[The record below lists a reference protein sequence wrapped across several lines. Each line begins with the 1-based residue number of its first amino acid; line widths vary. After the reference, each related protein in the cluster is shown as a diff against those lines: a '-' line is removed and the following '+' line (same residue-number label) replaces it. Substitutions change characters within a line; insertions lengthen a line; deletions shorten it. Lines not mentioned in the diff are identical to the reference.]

1 MKKVLLLC
9 MVVAL
14 VAFPVFADP
23 GNGNA
28 YGHAKVD
35 QSTKNDK
42 SPNLRDMKP
51 IPPELGPAREKFEPK
66 RVNKGAG
73 QPADAEDPAIQSAV
87 TPATPAVLSTFE
99 GVGLGNYAVNAAPPD
114 TNGAVGR
121 QYTDGTGTHQWYV
134 QWVNEA
140 FAVFDAQTGAIVY
153 GPANGNTLWQGFG
166 GVCQSR
172 NDGDPI
178 VQYDKINNRW
188 IMTQFAVGSQPYTQ
202 CVAVSTGPDPTGS
215 YNRYAFS
222 YGNQFND
229 YPKVGVWPDGY
240 YVTYN
245 MFANGSTFSGGWV
258 CAWDG
263 AQMRAGLAATQQC
276 FNTGTAHGGEL
287 PSDFDGNTLP
297 PAGEPNYI
305 LEFATNSLNVWKF
318 HVDWT
323 TPANTTLTGP
333 INLPVS
339 AFTPACGSGGTCITQ
354 SGTTQ
359 QLDSLGDRMMYRMA
373 YRNRGTYGAIVV
385 NHSVKTGT
393 TKKNQ
398 GTGVRWYELQVNSTN
413 VSVFQQSTFSPD
425 SATHRWMGSM
435 AMDKVGNIVMGYSKS
450 SSSLNPSIFYTL
462 RNATDP
468 VNTMQPEVSVFGG
481 TGSQLRSLS
490 RWGDYAAL
498 SVDPTDDCTMY
509 FTTEYL
515 ATSGTFNWHTR
526 VGKVKAS
533 NCN

>member
-1 MKKVLLLC
+1 MKKISLCLVL
-9 MVVAL
+9 AI
-14 VAFPVFADP
+14 VAFPLLADQ

-28 YGHAKVD
+28 YGRAKVD

-51 IPPELGPAREKFEPK
+51 IAPQSGPAREKFEPK
-66 RVNKGAG
+66 KVHKTDGLPPEAN
-73 QPADAEDPAIQSAV
+73 DPAIQSGV
-87 TPATPAVLSTFE
+87 TQQAPAALGSFE

-114 TNGAVGR
+114 TNGAIGR
-121 QYTDGTGTHQWYV
+121 TYTDVTGTHQWYV

-166 GVCQSR
+166 GPCQSF

-178 VQYDKINNRW
+178 VQYDKIHDRW
-188 IMTQFAVGSQPYTQ
+188 IFTQFAVSAQPYTQ

-215 YNRYAFS
+215 YNRYSFS

-229 YPKVGVWPDGY
+229 YPKVGVWPDAY

-245 MFANGSTFSGGWV
+245 MFANGATFSGGWV
-258 CAWDG
+258 CAWDS
-263 AQMRAGLAATQQC
+263 AKMLAGLPATQQC
-276 FNTGTAHGGEL
+276 FNTGTTHGGEL
-287 PSDFDGNTLP
+287 PSDFDGTTLP
-297 PAGEPNYI
+297 PVGEPNYV

-318 HVDWT
+318 HVDWANT
-323 TPANTTLTGP
+323 ANTTLTGP
-333 INLPVS
+333 TNIPVS
-339 AFTPACGSGGTCITQ
+339 AFATACGGGACVAQ
-354 SGTTQ
+354 SGTSQ
-359 QLDSLGDRMMYRMA
+359 LLDSLGDRLMYRLA
-373 YRNRGTYGAIVV
+373 YRNFGTYAAMVV
-385 NHSVKTGT
+385 NHSVRTGGSNKKT
-393 TKKNQ
+393 Q
-398 GTGVRWYELQVNSTN
+398 RAGVRWYELRVNSGA
-413 VSVFQQSTFSPD
+413 VSVFQESTYAPD
-425 SATHRWMGSM
+425 TTNFRWMGSA
-435 AMDKVGNIVMGYSKS
+435 AMDKVGNIVLGYSRS
-450 SSSLNPSIFYTL
+450 SSSAFPSIFYTL

-468 VNTMQPEVSVFGG
+468 INTMQPEASIFAG
-481 TGSQLRSLS
+481 TGSQLRTLA

-526 VGKVKAS
+526 VGRLKAG

>member
-1 MKKVLLLC
+1 MKRLSLALVL
-9 MVVAL
+9 AL
-14 VAFPVFADP
+14 VAFPLMADP

-28 YGHAKVD
+28 YGHSKVD

-42 SPNLRDMKP
+42 SPNLRDIKP
-51 IPPELGPAREKFEPK
+51 IPPELGPAREKMEPK
-66 RVNKGAG
+66 RVNKGQG
-73 QPADAEDPAIQSAV
+73 LPSDADDPAIQSAV

-114 TNGAVGR
+114 TNGAIGR

-153 GPANGNTLWQGFG
+153 GPANGNTIWSGFG
-166 GVCQSR
+166 GVCQTR

-178 VQYDKINNRW
+178 VQYDKIRDRW
-188 IMTQFAVGSQPYTQ
+188 LFTQFAVGSQPYTQ
-202 CVAVSTGPDPTGS
+202 CVAVSTGPDPLGS
-215 YNRYAFS
+215 YNRYSFS

-229 YPKVGVWPDGY
+229 YPKVGIWPDGY

-245 MFANGSTFSGGWV
+245 MFTNGQSFGGGWV
-258 CAWDG
+258 CAWD
-263 AQMRAGLAATQQC
+263 ATKMVAGLPATQQC

-287 PSDFDGNTLP
+287 PSDFDGTVLP
-297 PAGEPNYI
+297 PVGEPNYV
-305 LEFATNSLNVWKF
+305 LEFATNSLNYWKF
-318 HVDWT
+318 HVDWV

-333 INLPVS
+333 INVPVS
-339 AFTPACGSGGTCITQ
+339 AFSMACAGGACVKQ

-359 QLDSLGDRMMYRMA
+359 LLDSLADRLMYRLA
-373 YRNRGTYGAIVV
+373 YRNFGTYAAMVV

-393 TKKNQ
+393 NKNNQ
-398 GTGVRWYELQVNSTN
+398 GSGVRWYELRVNAGN
-413 VSVFQQSTFSPD
+413 VSVFQQSTYSPT
-425 SATHRWMGSM
+425 ATTFRWMGST

-450 SSSLNPSIFYTL
+450 SSSMNPAIFYTL
-462 RNATDP
+462 RNPTDP
-468 VNTMQPEVSVFGG
+468 VNTMQPEVSVFNG
-481 TGSQLRSLS
+481 TGSQLRTLS

-515 ATSGTFNWHTR
+515 ATNGTFNWHTR

>member
-1 MKKVLLLC
+1 MKRGLLC
-9 MVVAL
+9 LVVAFA
-14 VAFPVFADP
+14 VFPLLADP

-42 SPNLRDMKP
+42 SPNLRDIKP
-51 IPPELGPAREKFEPK
+51 IPPQGGPAREKFEPK
-66 RVNKGAG
+66 KINKNDGL
-73 QPADAEDPAIQSAV
+73 PPDANDPAIQSSV
-87 TPATPAVLSTFE
+87 IQQSPATLGSFE
-99 GVGLGNYAVNAAPPD
+99 GVGLGNYSVNAAPPD
-114 TNGAVGR
+114 TNGAIGR
-121 QYTDGTGTHQWYV
+121 RYTDGTGTHQWYV

-153 GPANGNTLWQGFG
+153 GPANGNTIWSGFG
-166 GVCQSR
+166 GPCQTM

-178 VQYDKINNRW
+178 VQYDKIRDRW
-188 IMTQFAVGSQPYTQ
+188 LFTQFAVSAQPFTQ

-215 YNRYAFS
+215 YNRYSFS

-229 YPKVGVWPDGY
+229 YPKVGIWPDGY

-245 MFANGSTFSGGWV
+245 MFANGQTFSGGWV
-258 CAWDG
+258 CAWD
-263 AQMRAGLAATQQC
+263 AAKMIAGLPATQQC

-287 PSDFDGNTLP
+287 PSDFDGTALP
-297 PAGEPNYI
+297 PAGEPNYV
-305 LEFATNSLNVWKF
+305 LEFATNSLNYWKF

-323 TPANTTLTGP
+323 NTANTTLTGP
-333 INLPVS
+333 INLPVA
-339 AFTPACGSGGTCITQ
+339 AFSMACGGGACVKQ
-354 SGTTQ
+354 SGTSQ
-359 QLDSLGDRMMYRMA
+359 LLDSLGDRLMYRMA
-373 YRNRGTYGAIVV
+373 YRNMGTYAAIVV

-393 TKKNQ
+393 NKKNEA
-398 GTGVRWYELQVNSTN
+398 TAVRWYELRVNGGN
-413 VSVFQQSTFSPD
+413 VSVFQQSTFAPD
-425 SATHRWMGSM
+425 ATFRWMGSV
-435 AMDKVGNIVMGYSKS
+435 AMDKMGNIVMGYSKS
-450 SSSLNPSIFYTL
+450 SGSMFPSIFYTL

-468 VNTMQPEVSVFGG
+468 INTMQPEVSVFAG
-481 TGSQLRSLS
+481 TGSQLRTLA

-515 ATSGTFNWHTR
+515 ASSGTFNWHTR
-526 VGKVKAS
+526 VGRLKAG

>member
-1 MKKVLLLC
+1 MKKGFLFLLVL
-9 MVVAL
+9 VVS
-14 VAFPVFADP
+14 AFPILADP

-28 YGHAKVD
+28 YGHSKVD

-42 SPNLRDMKP
+42 SPNLRDIKP
-51 IPPELGPAREKFEPK
+51 IKPEGGPAREKFEPK
-66 RVNKGAG
+66 KINKNDGLA
-73 QPADAEDPAIQSAV
+73 PDADDPAIQTSV
-87 TPATPAVLSTFE
+87 TQLAPAVLGTFE

-114 TNGAVGR
+114 TNGAIGR

-153 GPANGNTLWQGFG
+153 GPANGNTIWSGFG
-166 GVCQSR
+166 GACQNS

-178 VQYDKINNRW
+178 IQYDKIRDRW
-188 IMTQFAVGSQPYTQ
+188 LFTQFAVSAQPYTQ

-215 YNRYAFS
+215 YNRYSFS

-245 MFANGSTFSGGWV
+245 MFANGATFSGGWV
-258 CAWDG
+258 CAWD
-263 AQMRAGLAATQQC
+263 AAKMIAGLPATQQC

-287 PSDFDGNTLP
+287 PSDFDGSTLP
-297 PAGEPNYI
+297 PAGEPNYV

-318 HVDWT
+318 HVDWA

-333 INLPVS
+333 TNIPVA
-339 AFTPACGSGGTCITQ
+339 AFSTACGGGACVKQ

-359 QLDSLGDRMMYRMA
+359 QLDSLGDRLMYRLA
-373 YRNRGTYGAIVV
+373 YRNFGAYAAMVV
-385 NHSVKTGT
+385 NHSVKTGNN
-393 TKKNQ
+393 KKNQ
-398 GTGVRWYELQVNSTN
+398 ASGVRWYELRVNGG
-413 VSVFQQSTFSPD
+413 VASVFQQSTFAPD
-425 SATHRWMGSM
+425 TNFRWMGSA
-435 AMDKVGNIVMGYSKS
+435 AMDKLGNIVMGYSKS
-450 SSSLNPSIFYTL
+450 SASMFPSIFYTMRL
-462 RNATDP
+462 ASDP
-468 VNTMQPEVSVFGG
+468 VNTMQPETSVFAG
-481 TGSQLRSLS
+481 TGSQLRTLA

-515 ATSGTFNWHTR
+515 ASSGTFNWHTR
-526 VGKVKAS
+526 VGRLKAG